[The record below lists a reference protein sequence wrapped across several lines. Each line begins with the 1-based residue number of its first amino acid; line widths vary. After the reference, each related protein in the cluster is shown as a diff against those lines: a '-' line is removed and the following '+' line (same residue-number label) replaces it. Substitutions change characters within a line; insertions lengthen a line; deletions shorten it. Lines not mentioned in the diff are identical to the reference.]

1 MQILIRTRE
10 QIRVCGGNH
19 VARFNR
25 FSANT
30 DNYRNKDM
38 GMDSYSIF
46 CLYSFYQVVGGFI
59 VKEILIYGSICLVI
73 IYIFILMILRA
84 VFYTFVVKSDPL
96 QSLKIVDKPK
106 GLFKIYKKE
115 KQEETNSKWG

>member
-1 MQILIRTRE
+1 M
-10 QIRVCGGNH
+10 
-19 VARFNR
+19 
-25 FSANT
+25 
-30 DNYRNKDM
+30 
-38 GMDSYSIF
+38 
-46 CLYSFYQVVGGFI
+46 
-59 VKEILIYGSICLVI
+59 KEILIYGSICLVI

-115 KQEETNSKWG
+115 KQEEANSKWG